1 VPGSAASLFYYRY
14 FMASDPHVPRS
25 RLPEPKRGLTRSLLG
40 TRSGQILSVLVL
52 ARLLGAVF
60 PSWPPWVTTVSTI
73 GLWVWAVVFLFRRIS
88 RLRTKLLWRIRRK
101 LVISYLLI
109 GLVPTLLILF
119 FFLLSA
125 FFIVGQVSSYV
136 LNTEI
141 RRVDSEMVKTADL
154 TVSDVLG
161 SRRSGAY
168 IKDEAVR
175 TLLGN
180 RIAPLATLFPG
191 SGAVYVEHRRG
202 RIQRVIASEGFPPP
216 LSVGTTLP
224 SWLESAY
231 QGPIRVENRSYLA
244 GASTPIPDGITV
256 LVFSPLRLV
265 LDAAAQGMG
274 FHIDQ
279 LVASMSDE
287 AQRGSLLVVNP
298 QSPESAPAVGRPA
311 RPFTLPWLTLLQSQ
325 SLDGPRERETELVF
339 VQFGFAP
346 MNLYD
351 AVARNALQLGPE
363 GPDLGKV
370 ILWVL
375 ALLAVLF
382 LVIEVSAIFVGL
394 VLARS
399 ITGSV
404 HALSQGTE
412 HVRQG
417 DFGYK
422 VQVRSR
428 DQLGELADSFN
439 LMTNSIQD
447 LLHQSAEKERL
458 EEELRIART
467 IQMSLLPKDRVS
479 MPGLSIAALCL
490 PANEVGGDYYDFIPL
505 SDGRLAILIA
515 DVSGKGTSAAL
526 YMAELKGLSL
536 SLSRMYDSPRLLLIE
551 ANKILAANL
560 DSRSFITMVYAVID
574 MKQRKMTYARAGH
587 NPILQL
593 SANGGRSPRAQV
605 LAPDGLGLALD
616 RGSQFEKILEEE
628 SIPLESG
635 DLFLFFTD
643 GVTEA
648 MNDRS
653 ELFGDDRL
661 RGILEENSDLP
672 MEELRGKMVDEV
684 FNFAGGAVQHDD
696 MTMVL
701 VKVL

>member
-1 VPGSAASLFYYRY
+1 
-14 FMASDPHVPRS
+14 MASDPHAPRS
-25 RLPEPKRGLTRSLLG
+25 RLPEPKRGQTRLQKLPRFLLR
-40 TRSGQILSVLVL
+40 TRAGQILSILL
-52 ARLLGAVF
+52 LTRLLGAVF
-60 PSWPPWVTTVSTI
+60 PSWPAWLVNLSTI
-73 GLWVWAVVFLFRRIS
+73 CLWVYAIGFVFWRIS

-136 LNTEI
+136 LNTEVHRI
-141 RRVDSEMVKTADL
+141 ESEMVKSADL
-154 TVSDVLG
+154 AVSDVLG
-161 SRRSGAY
+161 SRTGSAHA
-168 IKDEAVR
+168 KDETVR
-175 TLLGN
+175 EVL
-180 RIAPLATLFPG
+180 RARVAPLLERFPG
-191 SGAVYVEHRRG
+191 SLALYLEHRRG
-202 RIQRVIASEGFPPP
+202 RIQRVVASEGFLHPPQ
-216 LSVGTTLP
+216 VGTTLP
-224 SWLESAY
+224 SWMEAPY
-231 QGPIRVENRSYLA
+231 QGPVRVERGNYLGGTSTPVPD
-244 GASTPIPDGITV
+244 GASV
-256 LVFSPLRLV
+256 LVLAPLRAV
-265 LDAAAQGMG
+265 LDQAAQGMG

-279 LVASMSDE
+279 LVTGMSDE
-287 AQRGSLLVVNP
+287 TERSSLLVVNP
-298 QSPESAPAVGRPA
+298 EAAAAAVAAGDA
-311 RPFTLPWLTLLQSQ
+311 GSFTLPWLTLLQSRD
-325 SLDGPRERETELVF
+325 LHEPRERQTELVF

-346 MNLYD
+346 MSLYD
-351 AVARNALQLGPE
+351 TVARNALQLGPE

-375 ALLAVLF
+375 ALLAALF

-439 LMTNSIQD
+439 LMTGSIQD

-479 MPGLSIAALCL
+479 VPGLSIAALCL

-505 SDGRLAILIA
+505 SDGRLALLIA

-536 SLSRMYDSPRLLLIE
+536 SLSRVYDSPRMLLIE

-574 MKQRKMTYARAGH
+574 VKQKKMTYARAGH

-593 SANGGRSPRAQV
+593 SPNGERARVQV
-605 LAPDGLGLALD
+605 LAPEGMGLALD
-616 RGSQFEKILEEE
+616 RGFQFEKILEEQ
-628 SIPLESG
+628 SIPLVPG
-635 DLFLFFTD
+635 DFFLFFTD

-648 MNDRS
+648 MNQRS

-661 RGILEENSDLP
+661 RGIMEENADLS
-672 MEELRGKMVDEV
+672 MEELREKMVDEV

>member
-1 VPGSAASLFYYRY
+1 
-14 FMASDPHVPRS
+14 MASDPHVPRS
-25 RLPEPKRGLTRSLLG
+25 RLPEPKRGLTRFLLR

-52 ARLLGAVF
+52 ARLLGAIL
-60 PSWPPWVTTVSTI
+60 PSWPEWLTTASTI
-73 GLWVWAVVFLFRRIS
+73 GLWVYGVVFLFRRIS
-88 RLRTKLLWRIRRK
+88 RLRTKLLWRIRRQ

-141 RRVDSEMVKTADL
+141 RRVDSEMVKSADL
-154 TVSDVLG
+154 AASDVLG
-161 SRRSGAY
+161 SRRNGAHV
-168 IKDEAVR
+168 KDEAVR
-175 TLLGN
+175 AVLQA
-180 RIAPLATLFPG
+180 RVSMLANLFPG
-191 SGAVYVEHRRG
+191 SGAVYVEHRRS
-202 RIQRVIASEGFPPP
+202 RIQRVVASEGFPPP

-224 SWLESAY
+224 PWLESAY
-231 QGPIRVENRSYLA
+231 QGPIRIANGNYLA
-244 GASTPIPDGITV
+244 GASNPLPEGITV
-256 LVFSPLRLV
+256 LVVSPLGIV
-265 LDAAAQGMG
+265 LDKAAEGMG

-279 LVASMSDE
+279 LVTSMADE
-287 AQRGSLLVVNP
+287 AQPSSLLVVNP
-298 QSPESAPAVGRPA
+298 PSRESAPRVDEAS
-311 RPFTLPWLTLLQSQ
+311 RPFTLPWLTLLQSR
-325 SLDGPRERETELVF
+325 SFDAPRERETDLVF

-346 MNLYD
+346 MSLYD

-417 DFGYK
+417 DFGHK

-447 LLHQSAEKERL
+447 LLNQSAEKERL
-458 EEELRIART
+458 EEELRVART

-479 MPGLSIAALCL
+479 VPGLSIAALCL

-574 MKQRKMTYARAGH
+574 VKQKKMTYARAGH

-593 SANGGRSPRAQV
+593 SANGNRPRAQV
-605 LAPDGLGLALD
+605 LAPDGMGLALD

-661 RGILEENSDLP
+661 RGILEENSNLS
-672 MEELRGKMVDEV
+672 MEELRERMVDEV

>member
-1 VPGSAASLFYYRY
+1 
-14 FMASDPHVPRS
+14 MASEPHVPRS
-25 RLPEPKRGLTRSLLG
+25 RLPEPKRGLTRFLLR
-40 TRSGQILSVLVL
+40 TRAGQILSVLVL
-52 ARLLGAVF
+52 TRLLGAIF
-60 PSWPPWVTTVSTI
+60 PTWPAWLTSVATV
-73 GLWVWAVVFLFRRIS
+73 GLWIYSIGFLIWRIS

-141 RRVDSEMVKTADL
+141 RRIDSEMAKTADL
-154 TVSDVLG
+154 AVSDVLG
-161 SRRSGAY
+161 SRSGGEHV
-168 IKDEAVR
+168 KDEAVR
-175 TLLGN
+175 ALLQA
-180 RIAPLATLFPG
+180 RLAPLSTFFPG
-191 SGAVYVEHRRG
+191 SSAMYLEHRRG
-202 RIQRVIASEGFPPP
+202 RIQRVIASDGFARPPQ
-216 LSVGTTLP
+216 VGTTLP
-224 SWLESAY
+224 SWMESAY
-231 QGPIRVENRSYLA
+231 QGPVRIESGNYLA
-244 GASTPIPDGITV
+244 GTSTPIPEGITV
-256 LVFSPLRLV
+256 LVVSPLRSV
-265 LDAAAQGMG
+265 LDKAAAGMG

-279 LVASMSDE
+279 LVTSVSDE
-287 AQRGSLLVVNP
+287 AQPSSLLIVNP
-298 QSPESAPAVGRPA
+298 QTVVSAPPVDKGR
-311 RPFTLPWLTLLQSQ
+311 RPRTLPWLTLLQSR
-325 SLDGPRERETELVF
+325 SLDGPREQDTELVF

-346 MNLYD
+346 MSLYD

-382 LVIEVSAIFVGL
+382 LVIEGSAIFVGL

-447 LLHQSAEKERL
+447 LLTQSAEKERL

-467 IQMSLLPKDRVS
+467 IQMSLLPKDRVNV
-479 MPGLSIAALCL
+479 PGLSIAALCL

-574 MKQRKMTYARAGH
+574 VKNKKMTYARAGH

-593 SANGGRSPRAQV
+593 SSNGDRPRAQV
-605 LAPDGLGLALD
+605 LAPDGMGLALD

-628 SIPLESG
+628 SIPLVQG

-648 MNDRS
+648 MNTRS

-661 RGILEENSDLP
+661 RGIMEDNAELS
-672 MEELRGKMVDEV
+672 MEELREKMVDEV

>member
-1 VPGSAASLFYYRY
+1 MTSLSSA
-14 FMASDPHVPRS
+14 
-25 RLPEPKRGLTRSLLG
+25 
-40 TRSGQILSVLVL
+40 
-52 ARLLGAVF
+52 
-60 PSWPPWVTTVSTI
+60 
-73 GLWVWAVVFLFRRIS
+73 GLWVYAIGFLLWRVS

-141 RRVDSEMVKTADL
+141 RRVDSEMAKSADL
-154 TVSDVLG
+154 AIADLLG
-161 SRRSGAY
+161 SRRGAAHV
-168 IKDEAVR
+168 KDEAVR
-175 TLLGN
+175 AVLQA
-180 RIAPLATLFPG
+180 RIAPLSNGFPG
-191 SGAVYVEHRRG
+191 SGALYLEHRRG
-202 RIQRVIASEGFPPP
+202 RIQRVIASDGFPHPP
-216 LSVGTTLP
+216 QVGTPLP
-224 SWLESAY
+224 TWMESAY
-231 QGPIRVENRSYLA
+231 QGPIRIGNENYLA
-244 GASTPIPDGITV
+244 GTSTPTPEGVSV
-256 LVFSPLRLV
+256 LVVSPLRNV
-265 LDAAAQGMG
+265 LDHAAVGMG

-279 LVASMSDE
+279 LVTGMSDE
-287 AQRGSLLVVNP
+287 AQRSSLLVVDPRTAAIAP
-298 QSPESAPAVGRPA
+298 QVHPGQ
-311 RPFTLPWLTLLQSQ
+311 RPFTLPWLTLLQSR
-325 SLDGPRERETELVF
+325 SLDAPREQDTELVF

-346 MNLYD
+346 MSLYD
-351 AVARNALQLGPE
+351 AVARNALQLGPD

-375 ALLAVLF
+375 ALLAALF

-439 LMTNSIQD
+439 LMTSSIQN
-447 LLHQSAEKERL
+447 LLTQSAEKERL

-479 MPGLSIAALCL
+479 VPGLSIAALCL

-560 DSRSFITMVYAVID
+560 DSRSFITMVYAIID
-574 MKQRKMTYARAGH
+574 VKQKKMTYARAGH
-587 NPILQL
+587 NPILQI
-593 SANGGRSPRAQV
+593 SANGAQPRAQV
-605 LAPDGLGLALD
+605 LAPDGMGLALD

-628 SIPLESG
+628 SISLTQG

-643 GVTEA
+643 GLTEA

-661 RGILEENSDLP
+661 RAILEENAELP
-672 MEELRGKMVDEV
+672 MEELREKMVDEV

>member
-1 VPGSAASLFYYRY
+1 MAA
-14 FMASDPHVPRS
+14 DPHAPRS
-25 RLPEPKRGLTRSLLG
+25 RLPEPKRGLTRFLLR
-40 TRSGQILSVLVL
+40 TRAGQILSVLVL
-52 ARLLGAVF
+52 TRLLGVVF
-60 PSWPPWVTTVSTI
+60 PSWPPWLTTVATA
-73 GLWVWAVVFLFRRIS
+73 GLWAYAIGFIFWRIS

-136 LNTEI
+136 LNTEV
-141 RRVDSEMVKTADL
+141 RRIESEMVNSANL
-154 TVSDVLG
+154 AVSDVLG
-161 SRRSGAY
+161 SRRGAEHL
-168 IKDEAVR
+168 KDEAIR
-175 TLLGN
+175 EFLRARL
-180 RIAPLATLFPG
+180 APLSTRFPG
-191 SGAVYVEHRRG
+191 SSAVYLEHRRG
-202 RIQRVIASEGFPPP
+202 RIQRVIASEDFLHPPQ
-216 LSVGTTLP
+216 VGTTLP
-224 SWLESAY
+224 SWMESPY
-231 QGPIRVENRSYLA
+231 QGPVRVERANYLA
-244 GASTPIPDGITV
+244 GTSTPVSEGVSV
-256 LVFSPLRLV
+256 LAVSPLRTV
-265 LDAAAQGMG
+265 MDQAAEAMG

-279 LVASMSDE
+279 LVTGMSDE
-287 AQRGSLLVVNP
+287 KEESSLLVLNP
-298 QSPESAPAVGRPA
+298 RAEGTAPAGDERA
-311 RPFTLPWLTLLQSQ
+311 FTLPWLTLLQSR
-325 SLDGPRERETELVF
+325 SLHEPREQQTELVF

-346 MNLYD
+346 MSLYD
-351 AVARNALQLGPE
+351 TVARNALQLGPE

-439 LMTNSIQD
+439 LMTGSIQD
-447 LLHQSAEKERL
+447 LLHQSAEKERM

-479 MPGLSIAALCL
+479 VPGLSIAALCL

-505 SDGRLAILIA
+505 SDGRLALLIA

-536 SLSRMYDSPRLLLIE
+536 SLSRVYDSPRMLLIE

-574 MKQRKMTYARAGH
+574 VKQKKMTYARAGH
-587 NPILQL
+587 NPILRL
-593 SANGGRSPRAQV
+593 SANGENPRTQV
-605 LAPDGLGLALD
+605 LAPEGMGLALD
-616 RGSQFEKILEEE
+616 RGSQFEKILAEH
-628 SIPLESG
+628 SVPLAQG

-648 MNDRS
+648 MNHRS

-661 RGILEENSDLP
+661 RGIMEENADLP
-672 MEELRGKMVDEV
+672 MEELREKMVDEV

>member
-1 VPGSAASLFYYRY
+1 
-14 FMASDPHVPRS
+14 MASDPHVPRP
-25 RLPEPKRGLTRSLLG
+25 RLPEPKRGLTRFLLR
-40 TRSGQILSVLVL
+40 TRAGQILSVLVL
-52 ARLLGAVF
+52 IRLLGAVF
-60 PSWPPWVTTVSTI
+60 PSWPPWLLTVATV
-73 GLWVWAVVFLFRRIS
+73 GLWVYAIGFVFWRIS

-136 LNTEI
+136 LNTEVRQI
-141 RRVDSEMVKTADL
+141 EGEMVGSAEL
-154 TVSDVLG
+154 AVSDLLG
-161 SRRSGAY
+161 SRRGSEHV
-168 IKDEAVR
+168 KDETVR
-175 TLLGN
+175 EFLRARL
-180 RIAPLATLFPG
+180 APLSTRFPG
-191 SGAVYVEHRRG
+191 SSAIYLEHRRG
-202 RIQRVIASEGFPPP
+202 RIQRVIAFDDFLHPPQ
-216 LSVGTTLP
+216 VGTTLP
-224 SWLESAY
+224 SWMESPY
-231 QGPIRVENRSYLA
+231 QGPVRVERVNYLA
-244 GASTPIPDGITV
+244 GMSTPVSEGITV
-256 LVFSPLRLV
+256 LIVSPLRTV
-265 LDAAAQGMG
+265 LDHAAEKLG

-279 LVASMSDE
+279 LVTGMSDE
-287 AQRGSLLVVNP
+287 TERSSLLVVNP
-298 QSPESAPAVGRPA
+298 RAGETSPAVDGDE
-311 RPFTLPWLTLLQSQ
+311 RPFTLPWLTLLQSR
-325 SLDGPRERETELVF
+325 SLHEPREGKTDLVF

-346 MNLYD
+346 MSLYD
-351 AVARNALQLGPE
+351 TVARNALQLGPE

-439 LMTNSIQD
+439 LMTGSIQD

-479 MPGLSIAALCL
+479 VPGLSIAALCL

-536 SLSRMYDSPRLLLIE
+536 SLSRVYDSPRMLLIE

-574 MKQRKMTYARAGH
+574 VKQGKMTYARAGH

-593 SANGGRSPRAQV
+593 SANGGRPRAQV
-605 LAPDGLGLALD
+605 LAPEGMGLALD
-616 RGSQFEKILEEE
+616 RGSQFEKVLEEQ
-628 SIPLESG
+628 SIPLVPG

-648 MNDRS
+648 MNNHS

-661 RGILEENSDLP
+661 RGIMEENADLS
-672 MEELRGKMVDEV
+672 MEELREKMVDEV

>member
-1 VPGSAASLFYYRY
+1 
-14 FMASDPHVPRS
+14 MASDPHVPRS
-25 RLPEPKRGLTRSLLG
+25 RLPEPKRGLTRFLLR
-40 TRSGQILSVLVL
+40 TRAGQILSVLVL
-52 ARLLGAVF
+52 TRLLGAIF
-60 PSWPPWVTTVSTI
+60 PSWPGWLTSVATV
-73 GLWVWAVVFLFRRIS
+73 GLWVYAIGFLVWRIS

-141 RRVDSEMVKTADL
+141 RRVYSDMAKTADL
-154 TVSDVLG
+154 ALSDIVS
-161 SRRSGAY
+161 SRRGVAHV
-168 IKDEAVR
+168 KDEAVR
-175 TLLGN
+175 DLLEV
-180 RIAPLATLFPG
+180 RIAPLSKLFPG
-191 SGAVYVEHRRG
+191 SGALYLEHRRG
-202 RIQRVIASEGFPPP
+202 RIQRVIASNGFPRPP
-216 LSVGTTLP
+216 QVGTPLH

-231 QGPIRVENRSYLA
+231 QGPIRIDRGNYLA
-244 GASTPIPDGITV
+244 GTSSPIPEGITV
-256 LVFSPLRLV
+256 LVESPLRTV
-265 LDAAAQGMG
+265 LDQAAARIG

-279 LVASMSDE
+279 LVTSVSE
-287 AQRGSLLVVNP
+287 AAQPSSLLVVNP
-298 QSPESAPAVGRPA
+298 QTEAAAPSAGEQA
-311 RPFTLPWLTLLQSQ
+311 RPFTLPWLTLLQSR
-325 SLDGPRERETELVF
+325 SLDAPRERETELVF

-346 MNLYD
+346 MSLYD

-447 LLHQSAEKERL
+447 LLTQSAEKERL

-467 IQMSLLPKDRVS
+467 IQMSLLPKDRINV
-479 MPGLSIAALCL
+479 PGLSIAALCL

-574 MKQRKMTYARAGH
+574 VKNKKMTYARAGH

-593 SANGGRSPRAQV
+593 SANGVRPRAQV
-605 LAPDGLGLALD
+605 LAPDGMGLALD

-628 SIPLESG
+628 SIPLVSG

-661 RGILEENSDLP
+661 RGILEENAELP
-672 MEELRGKMVDEV
+672 MEELREKVVDEV

>member
-1 VPGSAASLFYYRY
+1 
-14 FMASDPHVPRS
+14 MASEPHVPRS
-25 RLPEPKRGLTRSLLG
+25 RLPEPRRGMTRFLLR
-40 TRSGQILSVLVL
+40 TRAGQILSVLVL
-52 ARLLGAVF
+52 SRLLGAIF
-60 PSWPPWVTTVSTI
+60 PSWPAWLTSVATV
-73 GLWVWAVVFLFRRIS
+73 GLWIYSIGFLIWRIS

-141 RRVDSEMVKTADL
+141 RRIDSEMAKTADL
-154 TVSDVLG
+154 AVSDVLG
-161 SRRSGAY
+161 SRSGGEHV
-168 IKDEAVR
+168 KDEAVR
-175 TLLGN
+175 ALLQA
-180 RIAPLATLFPG
+180 RLAPLSTLFPG
-191 SGAVYVEHRRG
+191 SSAMYLEHRRG
-202 RIQRVIASEGFPPP
+202 RIQRVIASDGFARPPQ
-216 LSVGTTLP
+216 VGTTLP
-224 SWLESAY
+224 SWMESAY
-231 QGPIRVENRSYLA
+231 QGPVRIESGNYLA
-244 GASTPIPDGITV
+244 GTSTPIPEGITV
-256 LVFSPLRLV
+256 LVVSPLRSV
-265 LDAAAQGMG
+265 LDKAAAGMG

-279 LVASMSDE
+279 LVTSVSDE
-287 AQRGSLLVVNP
+287 AQPSSLLIVNP
-298 QSPESAPAVGRPA
+298 QTVVAAPPVDKGRQP
-311 RPFTLPWLTLLQSQ
+311 RTLPWLTLLQSR
-325 SLDGPRERETELVF
+325 SLDGPREQDTELVF

-346 MNLYD
+346 MSLYD

-447 LLHQSAEKERL
+447 LLTQSAEKERL

-467 IQMSLLPKDRVS
+467 IQMSLLPKDRVNV
-479 MPGLSIAALCL
+479 PGLSIAALCL

-574 MKQRKMTYARAGH
+574 VKNKKMTYARAGH

-593 SANGGRSPRAQV
+593 SSNGDRPRAQV
-605 LAPDGLGLALD
+605 LAPDGMGLALD

-628 SIPLESG
+628 SIPLVQG

-648 MNDRS
+648 MNTRS

-661 RGILEENSDLP
+661 RGIMEDNAELS
-672 MEELRGKMVDEV
+672 MEELREKMVDEV

>member
-1 VPGSAASLFYYRY
+1 
-14 FMASDPHVPRS
+14 MASDPHVPRS
-25 RLPEPKRGLTRSLLG
+25 RLPEPKRGLTRFLLG

-52 ARLLGAVF
+52 TRLLGALL
-60 PSWPPWVTTVSTI
+60 PSWPGWLTAISTA
-73 GLWVWAVVFLFRRIS
+73 GLWIYAAVFLFWRIS

-141 RRVDSEMVKTADL
+141 RRVESDLVKSADL
-154 TVSDVLG
+154 AVSDVLG
-161 SRRSGAY
+161 SRRGSTHV
-168 IKDEAVR
+168 KDETIRAA
-175 TLLGN
+175 LQE
-180 RIAPLATLFPG
+180 RIGPLSALRPG
-191 SGAVYVEHRRG
+191 SGAVYLEHRRG
-202 RIQRVIASEGFPPP
+202 RIQRVIASEELPPP
-216 LSVGTTLP
+216 LQVGTTLP

-231 QGPIRVENRSYLA
+231 QGPIRIESRNYLA
-244 GASTPIPDGITV
+244 GASTPIPAGITV
-256 LVFSPLRLV
+256 LVVSPLRIV
-265 LDAAAQGMG
+265 LDEAAQGTG

-279 LVASMSDE
+279 LVTSVPDE
-287 AQRGSLLVVNP
+287 GQRSSFLVVDP
-298 QSPESAPAVGRPA
+298 QSQGTASRVEQTA

-325 SLDGPRERETELVF
+325 SFDAPREPETELVF

-346 MNLYD
+346 MSLYD

-479 MPGLSIAALCL
+479 VPGLSIAALCL

-536 SLSRMYDSPRLLLIE
+536 SLSRMYDSPRRLLIE

-560 DSRSFITMVYAVID
+560 DSRSFITMVYAVFD
-574 MKQRKMTYARAGH
+574 MKQKTMTYARAGH

-593 SANGGRSPRAQV
+593 SPDGGRPRTQV
-605 LAPDGLGLALD
+605 LASDGLGLALD
-616 RGSQFEKILEEE
+616 RGSQFERILEEE
-628 SIPLESG
+628 SIPLEPG
-635 DLFLFFTD
+635 TLFLFFTD

-661 RGILEENSDLP
+661 RGIMEENADLS
-672 MEELRGKMVDEV
+672 MEELREKMVDEV

>member
-1 VPGSAASLFYYRY
+1 
-14 FMASDPHVPRS
+14 VPRS
-25 RLPEPKRGLTRSLLG
+25 RLPEPKRGLTRFLLR
-40 TRSGQILSVLVL
+40 TRAGQILSVLVL
-52 ARLLGAVF
+52 TRLLGAIF
-60 PSWPPWVTTVSTI
+60 PTWPAWLTSVATV
-73 GLWVWAVVFLFRRIS
+73 GLWIYSIGFLIWRIS

-141 RRVDSEMVKTADL
+141 RRIDSEMAKTADL
-154 TVSDVLG
+154 AVSDVLG
-161 SRRSGAY
+161 SRSGGEHV
-168 IKDEAVR
+168 KDEAVR
-175 TLLGN
+175 ALLQA
-180 RIAPLATLFPG
+180 RLAPLSTFFPG
-191 SGAVYVEHRRG
+191 SSAMYLEHRRG
-202 RIQRVIASEGFPPP
+202 RIQRVIASDGFARPPQ
-216 LSVGTTLP
+216 VGTTLP
-224 SWLESAY
+224 SWMESAY
-231 QGPIRVENRSYLA
+231 QGPVRIESGNYLA
-244 GASTPIPDGITV
+244 GTSTPIPEGITV
-256 LVFSPLRLV
+256 LVVSPLRSV
-265 LDAAAQGMG
+265 LDKAAAGMG

-279 LVASMSDE
+279 LVTSVSDE
-287 AQRGSLLVVNP
+287 AQPSSLLIVNP
-298 QSPESAPAVGRPA
+298 QTVVSAPPVDKGR
-311 RPFTLPWLTLLQSQ
+311 RPRTLPWLTLLQSR
-325 SLDGPRERETELVF
+325 SLDGPREQDTELVF

-346 MNLYD
+346 MSLYD

-447 LLHQSAEKERL
+447 LLTQSAEKERL

-467 IQMSLLPKDRVS
+467 IQMSLLPKDRVNV
-479 MPGLSIAALCL
+479 PGLSIAALCL

-574 MKQRKMTYARAGH
+574 VKNKKMTYARAGH

-593 SANGGRSPRAQV
+593 SSNGDRPRAQV
-605 LAPDGLGLALD
+605 LAPDGMGLALD

-628 SIPLESG
+628 SIPLVQG

-648 MNDRS
+648 MNTRS

-661 RGILEENSDLP
+661 RGIMEDNAELS
-672 MEELRGKMVDEV
+672 MEELREKMVDEV